1 MVHKITQ
8 DQENAIR
15 EVECIVDYL
24 LDIDSND
31 LKTFEAFQIATKIQE
46 NMIRAKYNDLYS
58 KANVVDTGL
67 DCIPSALEKIGMELS
82 NLGEAISLIENK

>member
-24 LDIDSND
+24 LDIDSNN

-46 NMIRAKYNDLYS
+46 NMIRSKYNDLYS